1 LIQGSSRLRLYR
13 LNLGT
18 LASQNVGEITGS
30 PSGLVWDD
38 PGKTLLC
45 SRTVNDITNIW
56 QYRLS
61 DGNLTQRTYGAGP
74 DLTPMPAAGKGL
86 YYVNGRRSGVLT
98 AYNTK
103 TKKSQD
109 IANELATQPALSQ
122 DGRHVIYITLSG
134 HAQQGDLWV
143 SNIEGGDRI
152 KLASGTELVTLGF
165 SSDSSRV
172 WFGDVENGSSRL
184 FVIHA
189 DGSGLRQVP
198 IPLFT
203 VNWGTASPDPKF
215 FYVGGNLKD
224 ITKITTWKVGADGGS
239 EKVGEDCGAPW
250 DGSGDG
256 KYLLTSMQSMDSS
269 SSVFGIGELDP
280 ATHKCSNLVPN
291 MRTLV
296 VHFAADGRS
305 ILYLNPEREGAAIYR
320 IPWRDGKTA
329 GGAQVAV
336 KLPFAFRPGFSGN
349 SYEFTKDL
357 STVIYARPGGQA
369 DLYLLSQQ

>member
-1 LIQGSSRLRLYR
+1 
-13 LNLGT
+13 
-18 LASQNVGEITGS
+18 
-30 PSGLVWDD
+30 
-38 PGKTLLC
+38 
-45 SRTVNDITNIW
+45 VNDITNIW

-74 DLTPMPAAGKGL
+74 DLTPMPAAGSGL

-109 IANELATQPALSQ
+109 IVNELATQPALSW
-122 DGRHVIYITLSG
+122 DGRHVIYLTLSG

-189 DGSGLRQVP
+189 DRSGLRQVP
-198 IPLFT
+198 IPLFS

-224 ITKITTWKVGADGGS
+224 ITKITTWKVSADGDS

-256 KYLLTSMQSMDSS
+256 KYLLTSMQSLDSS

-291 MRTLV
+291 MQTLV
-296 VHFAADGRS
+296 VHFAADDKS
-305 ILYLNPEREGAAIYR
+305 ILYLNPERDGASIYR
-320 IPWRDGKTA
+320 IPWRDGKTTGA
-329 GGAQVAV
+329 AQVAI

-349 SYEFTKDL
+349 SYEFAKDL